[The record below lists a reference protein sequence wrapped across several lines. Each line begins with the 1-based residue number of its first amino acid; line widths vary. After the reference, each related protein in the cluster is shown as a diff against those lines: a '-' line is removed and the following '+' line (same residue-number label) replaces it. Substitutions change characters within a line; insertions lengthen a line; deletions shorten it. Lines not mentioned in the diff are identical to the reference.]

1 MLTSEVTVLCPSG
14 IEPDLYKLDRDST
27 KSWVEL
33 DRIRLLHLL
42 LSWYNRRKCH
52 CIQPQFM
59 VEVDVSNASR
69 YPGGVERFRAFP
81 FKTLICK
88 GYRASR
94 KGMRR
99 FSQLHIWNGVLRCE
113 KLMIEQNQQSATE
126 TGVITMTSAAENKVR
141 ELLKQEND
149 PTLGLRIFVAGGGC
163 SGLQY
168 GMTLDEEQEGDT
180 VISIGD
186 FKVFVDDMSL
196 GYITGSEVD
205 YVDSLMG
212 AGFTVNNPNAV
223 SSCGCGHSFKTA
235 NDSGEA
241 RGCGCSH

>member
-1 MLTSEVTVLCPSG
+1 
-14 IEPDLYKLDRDST
+14 
-27 KSWVEL
+27 
-33 DRIRLLHLL
+33 
-42 LSWYNRRKCH
+42 
-52 CIQPQFM
+52 
-59 VEVDVSNASR
+59 
-69 YPGGVERFRAFP
+69 
-81 FKTLICK
+81 
-88 GYRASR
+88 
-94 KGMRR
+94 
-99 FSQLHIWNGVLRCE
+99 
-113 KLMIEQNQQSATE
+113 MIEQNQQSATE
-126 TGVITMTSAAENKVR
+126 TIITMTPTAVEKIR

-180 VISIGD
+180 IIEQSD
-186 FKVFVDDMSL
+186 FRVFVDEMSL

-235 NDSGEA
+235 NGGGEA
-241 RGCGCSH
+241 RSCGCGH